1 MVVALD
7 ANKTRVHIDNS
18 AARESYFCP
27 CCGGELIRKMGEER
41 QHHYA
46 HKPNSECKDSWAG
59 SYDMSEWHTDWQS
72 RYPVCNQ
79 EIQLNLGEVRHRAD
93 VLVGKTVVEFQH
105 SHITMTNFSNRNYF
119 YTSFGYKVIWV
130 FDLREEYSSG
140 KLKPADGGDTEFV
153 WARPLSALKNYDLQ
167 TGQVDIFFQLSEG
180 EQALIK
186 VSKDSHSFE
195 HFSAV
200 RWFSKEQFLVYT
212 GCEPPCLQS
221 IETDKE
227 YISFCEKYNIHLDP
241 EQ

>member
-180 EQALIK
+180 EQALIN
-186 VSKDSHSFE
+186 
-195 HFSAV
+195 
-200 RWFSKEQFLVYT
+200 KEI
-212 GCEPPCLQS
+212 QS
-221 IETDKE
+221 CIFTMQCSSTNS
-227 YISFCEKYNIHLDP
+227 IACFA
-241 EQ
+241 